1 MKKIVAIC
9 LGMLLLA
16 GCSWINNQA
25 EQNPPS
31 NKNMICAQLS
41 HQLNFQQTSPNMEY
55 SSGNAFTKQN
65 QLLKQYRKFGCDK
78 LDTKNSK

>member
-1 MKKIVAIC
+1 MKKILVIS
-9 LGMLLLA
+9 LGMLILA
-16 GCSWINNQA
+16 GCSWINNRA

-31 NKNMICAQLS
+31 NKNMICAQLK
-41 HQLNFQQTSPNMEY
+41 HQMNFQQTSPNMEY

-78 LDTKNSK
+78 LDADKTR